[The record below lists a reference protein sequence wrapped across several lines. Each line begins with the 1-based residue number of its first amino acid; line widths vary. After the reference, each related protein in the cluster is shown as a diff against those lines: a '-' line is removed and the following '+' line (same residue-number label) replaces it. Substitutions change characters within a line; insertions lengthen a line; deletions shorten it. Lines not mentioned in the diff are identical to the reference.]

1 MISRETVTA
10 QAERLGRSVVAQAG
24 RLGRSAATRAGR
36 LRDAAV
42 PRANDL
48 KDAAVQR
55 LKLLAFNAPS
65 AFRFARRR
73 LAARAALRSRHEPWR
88 RFAIVTIALI
98 AFAAAYFDPVFAAV
112 PREWKSPAYGFGQAI
127 TDVGLSGPYLIPLA
141 LFLIWTAMVDWS
153 AFARRSRLHL
163 FNGTAAA
170 WYAFA
175 SIAGSGLLATLLKQ
189 LFGRARP
196 KLAGE
201 LGIFHFDPFT
211 LDAAQLS
218 FPSGHATTVGAVCFC
233 LAILF
238 PRLRVAAIVAALW
251 FGFSR
256 SVVGAHHPSDV
267 VAGLLIG
274 GWFSYWVA
282 IRFGK
287 AGLVFLLPEGGLPKR
302 RRSFHLLPLEAHRA
316 FRRLV
321 HSADVEAHRI
331 AGKRFGSL

>member
-10 QAERLGRSVVAQAG
+10 QAQRLGRSVAAQAE
-24 RLGRSAATRAGR
+24 RIK
-36 LRDAAV
+36 DAAV
-42 PRANDL
+42 PRL
-48 KDAAVQR
+48 R
-55 LKLLAFNAPS
+55 LLAHNAPS

-73 LAARAALRSRHEPWR
+73 LDARAALRGRHEPWR
-88 RFAIVTIALI
+88 RFAVVTIALI
-98 AFAAAYFDPVFAAV
+98 ALAAAYFDPVFAAV
-112 PREWKSPAYGFGQAI
+112 PRDWKSPLYGFGQTI
-127 TDVGLSGPYLIPLA
+127 TDIGLSGPYLVPLA

-153 AFARRSRLHL
+153 TFARRSRLHL

-175 SIAGSGLLATLLKQ
+175 SIAGSGLLVTLLKQ

-201 LGIFHFDPFT
+201 LGAFNFDPFSF
-211 LDAAQLS
+211 DAAHLS

-233 LAILF
+233 VAILF
-238 PRLRVAAIVAALW
+238 PRLRLAAILAALW

-287 AGLVFLLPEGGLPKR
+287 AGLVFLLPEGKLPQR
-302 RRSFHLLPLEAHRA
+302 RRSFHLLPLPAHRA

-321 HSADVEAHRI
+321 HRADVEAHRI
-331 AGKRFGSL
+331 AGKRFEAL

>member
-10 QAERLGRSVVAQAG
+10 QAERLGRSAVLLAN
-24 RLGRSAATRAGR
+24 RT
-36 LRDAAV
+36 RDAAA
-42 PRANDL
+42 P
-48 KDAAVQR
+48 R
-55 LKLLAFNAPS
+55 LKLLAFNTSA

-73 LAARAALRSRHEPWR
+73 LEARPALRDRHEPWR
-88 RFAIVTIALI
+88 RFAVVTIALV

-112 PREWKSPAYGFGQAI
+112 PRAWRSPVHGLGQTI
-127 TDVGLSGPYLIPLA
+127 TDFGLSGPYLIPLA
-141 LFLIWTAMVDWS
+141 IFLIWTATVDWS

-170 WYAFA
+170 WYAFI
-175 SIAGSGLLATLLKQ
+175 SIAGSGLLVTLLKQ

-196 KLAGE
+196 RLAGE
-201 LGIFHFDPFT
+201 LGAFHFDPFSF
-211 LDAAQLS
+211 DAAHLS

-233 LAILF
+233 IAILF
-238 PRLRVAAIVAALW
+238 PRLRLAAIIAALW

-274 GWFSYWVA
+274 GWFAYWVA

-287 AGLVFLLPEGGLPKR
+287 AGLVFLLPEGRLPQR
-302 RRSFHLLPLEAHRA
+302 RRSFHLLPLDAHRR
-316 FRRLV
+316 FRRFV
-321 HSADVEAHRI
+321 HRTEAQAHRLS
-331 AGKRFGSL
+331 GKRFDGL